1 MSVRYL
7 SKAGPGGNGIN
18 GPRVFILLIFLISVM
33 SSPTFGQ
40 QMGQLTAYTD
50 SWADDDGTIYS
61 SGVTAD
67 SSNSYGHTYG
77 TRTTLTSPA
86 GRTSSAGF
94 NSDNSYNAYAY
105 AETSLPWDWNDLG
118 DYSEQSQHSYYC
130 PISGR
135 TISFNTST
143 SRKVGVSQAGYYL
156 TSFSYYW
163 CNYDINPNC
172 HVRCG
177 PPNISVINYT
187 SCPGWQARYQGW
199 VEVPGVYTFCIPSHG
214 NMLVP
219 SFNGAV
225 ECIDY

>member
-7 SKAGPGGNGIN
+7 SKAAPGGNGIN
-18 GPRVFILLIFLISVM
+18 GPRVFILLIFLISIM

-77 TRTTLTSPA
+77 TRTTLTSPS

-94 NSDNSYNAYAY
+94 NSDDSYNAYAY
-105 AETSLPWDWNDLG
+105 AEASLPWDWNDLG

-143 SRKVGVSQAGYYL
+143 SRKVGASHASYRRRS
-156 TSFSYYW
+156 TSEV
-163 CNYDINPNC
+163 CCMYDIMPNC
-172 HVRCG
+172 LIRCG
-177 PPNISVINYT
+177 PPDLCT
-187 SCPGWQARYQGW
+187 SPLFSNCPAYLVRTQAWIETSG
-199 VEVPGVYTFCIPSHG
+199 G
-214 NMLVP
+214 
-219 SFNGAV
+219 
-225 ECIDY
+225 